1 MWKAIGYYTVII
13 MGSLQSIPDS
23 IYEAAALDDASKLTT
38 LRKITIP
45 LISPQLFFTLII
57 MTIGSFKVFETIR
70 VMTAGGPNNSTN
82 SLVYYVYQQ
91 VFTKYDIGRAA
102 AGGTVLFIIVG
113 ILTILYYALLS
124 KKVHY
129 Q

>member
-1 MWKAIGYYTVII
+1 
-13 MGSLQSIPDS
+13 
-23 IYEAAALDDASKLTT
+23 
-38 LRKITIP
+38 
-45 LISPQLFFTLII
+45 

-113 ILTILYYALLS
+113 ILTILYFALLS